1 MESGVSNMQFFNV
14 KTRKKVDVPDRDVT
28 VTTMKNGRKAAKVD
42 YNGMKLFKILSKE
55 DQKRLRK

>member
-1 MESGVSNMQFFNV
+1 MQFFNV